1 MVEMRSHTV
10 AGVANQGEHMLQG
23 LASRRGW
30 DGSSN

>member
-10 AGVANQGEHMLQG
+10 AVVANQGEHMLKG